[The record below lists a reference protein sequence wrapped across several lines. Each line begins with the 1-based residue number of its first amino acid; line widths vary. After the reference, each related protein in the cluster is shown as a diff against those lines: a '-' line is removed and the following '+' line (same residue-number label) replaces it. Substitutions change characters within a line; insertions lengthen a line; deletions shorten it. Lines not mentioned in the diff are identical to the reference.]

1 MTSDINISP
10 WRFLEKIKHY
20 VSKSR
25 AYRTLKLITLYHRI
39 QGSPGLEEAA
49 EKIEEYIL
57 EEGPENINTELFK
70 YTGRQGPEWL
80 PLPVSW
86 NVHDARMI
94 IGSKE
99 YRLES
104 HPTMVAAHSPPSD
117 GWIMG
122 PVVKIRDPLDPDSY
136 SNVSGKILLIEK
148 HHRLAYRLAS
158 EHGASA
164 VLLTMESRHH
174 DSFPYIGL
182 FLTDRESSKYSIPA
196 LTIPWRIARDIEGK
210 EVKLKLDSDIGGPG
224 KLPVLVAWIGDRE
237 VPGPTLIAHL
247 CHPMPGANDNA
258 SGSSSSIEAFLAI
271 ANAVEEN
278 VIDEPPATIRLVLVP
293 EFTGTILGMEGWMR
307 NNIVEALNLDMVGA
321 SQSNGVEPPYVYYP
335 PVSAPSNML
344 AETFIE
350 AQTVLRGQPRVKYYM
365 YGSDHD
371 VFLAYQRES
380 ILINQWPDPYYHTDS
395 DDADKIDPKNLWE
408 TALLASST
416 ILARAHGYAPRS
428 APGAEIIARYIMGS
442 RMREGDELGYK
453 LAGFYVPLRYG
464 TTPYTRPPTDL
475 KLKSDT
481 KIKFKGSR
489 RLVLGPLS
497 IAEKSLDEAIELAR
511 FLEEQKLDTS
521 MIYGEISFVAVREE
535 PVSRSFIWFRS
546 VYGQNITWEK
556 YQETL
561 IILEDKGILELD

>member
-10 WRFLEKIKHY
+10 WRFLEKIKPY

-25 AYRTLKLITLYHRI
+25 AYRILKLITLYHRI
-39 QGSPGLEEAA
+39 QGSPGLEEVA
-49 EKIEEYIL
+49 ETIEEYIL
-57 EEGPENINTELFK
+57 EEGPEIINTELFK

-86 NVHDARMI
+86 NVHDARII

-104 HPTMVAAHSPPSD
+104 HPTMAAAHSPPSD
-117 GWIMG
+117 GWITG
-122 PVVKIRDPLDPDSY
+122 PVVKIQDPLNPDSY

-148 HHRLAYRLAS
+148 HHRLAFRLAS

-182 FLTDRESSKYSIPA
+182 FLTDREALKYTIPA
-196 LTIPWRIARDIEGK
+196 LTIPWRIARNLEGK

-237 VPGPTLIAHL
+237 SPGPALIAHL

-258 SGSSSSIEAFLAI
+258 SGASSAIEAFLAI
-271 ANAVEEN
+271 ANAMEEN
-278 VIDEPPATIRLVLVP
+278 VIDEPPTTIRLVLVP
-293 EFTGTILGMEGWMR
+293 EYTGTILGMEGWMK
-307 NNIVEALNLDMVGA
+307 NHVVEALNLDMVGA
-321 SQSNGVEPPYVYYP
+321 SKSNGVEPPHAYYP
-335 PVSAPSNML
+335 PVSAPSNNL

-350 AQTVLRGQPRVKYYM
+350 AQTALRGQPRLKYYM

-380 ILINQWPDPYYHTDS
+380 IIINQWPDPYYHTDS
-395 DDADKIDPKNLWE
+395 DDADKIDPVNLWE

-416 ILARAHGYAPRS
+416 ILARAHSYSPQS
-428 APGAEIIARYIMGS
+428 APGAEIVVRYIMGS
-442 RMREGDELGYK
+442 RLREEDELGYK
-453 LAGFYVPLRYG
+453 LAGFYAPLRYG
-464 TTPYTRPPTDL
+464 INPYTRPPTDL
-475 KLKSDT
+475 KLESDA
-481 KIKFKGSR
+481 KIKFKASR
-489 RLVLGPLS
+489 KLVLGPLS
-497 IAEKSLDEAIELAR
+497 IVEESLDKAVELAR
-511 FLEEQKLDTS
+511 FLEEQKLDTN
-521 MIYGEISFVAVREE
+521 MIYGELSFVAVREE
-535 PVSRSFIWFRS
+535 PVSRSYIWFRS

-556 YQETL
+556 YLETL
-561 IILEDKGILELD
+561 TVLEDKGILELD